1 MNEQELMTFVGKGV
15 GDVAAMVNGALVALG
30 DRLGLY
36 VAMRDAGPA
45 TAEELARR
53 TDTAERY
60 VREWLAAQAASGFLR
75 YLGDGRYLLPA
86 EQAVVLTDETSPV
99 CLIGAFQ
106 LASATVQSTDRLVE
120 AFRTGQGIGWG
131 EHHHELFPGCERFFA
146 PGYRNHLVTTWIPA
160 LDGADAALRAG
171 AAVADVGCGHGV
183 STLLMAQAYPTATVT
198 GYDPHPDSVVTARKR
213 AAEAGLAD
221 RTRFEVAA
229 ATDYPGRYDLITFCD
244 SLHDRGD
251 SAAAARH
258 ARAALRPGG
267 RAMVVEP
274 MAGDRVEENLNPVG
288 AAYYGFSTFLCTP
301 NALAQSTTALG
312 AQAGEARL
320 RDVLTDAGFRTVR
333 RVAETPFNMVLEARA

>member
-1 MNEQELMTFVGKGV
+1 MPDRRVPAGV
-15 GDVAAMVNGALVALG
+15 GD
-30 DRLGLY
+30 R
-36 VAMRDAGPA
+36 
-45 TAEELARR
+45 
-53 TDTAERY
+53 
-60 VREWLAAQAASGFLR
+60 
-75 YLGDGRYLLPA
+75 
-86 EQAVVLTDETSPV
+86 AVD
-99 CLIGAFQ
+99 
-106 LASATVQSTDRLVE
+106 DRLVE
-120 AFRTGQGIGWG
+120 AFRTGEGIGWG

-160 LDGADAALRAG
+160 LDGADSALRAG

-229 ATDYPGRYDLITFCD
+229 ATDYSGRYDLITFCD
-244 SLHDRGD
+244 SLHDMGD
-251 SAAAARH
+251 PAAAARH

-267 RAMVVEP
+267 RAMV
-274 MAGDRVEENLNPVG
+274 VG

-320 RDVLTDAGFRTVR
+320 RDVLTDAGFSTVR

>member
-36 VAMRDAGPA
+36 VAMRDAGPV

-75 YLGDGRYLLPA
+75 YLVDGRYVLPA
-86 EQAVVLTDETSPV
+86 EHAVVLTDETSPV

-160 LDGADAALRAG
+160 LDGADTALRAG

-244 SLHDRGD
+244 SLHDGATRRPPP
-251 SAAAARH
+251 AT
-258 ARAALRPGG
+258 RAPRCD
-267 RAMVVEP
+267 RA
-274 MAGDRVEENLNPVG
+274 VG
-288 AAYYGFSTFLCTP
+288 PWSSNRWRAIGSRRTSTR
-301 NALAQSTTALG
+301 SVRRTTASPRSC
-312 AQAGEARL
+312 AP
-320 RDVLTDAGFRTVR
+320 RTR
-333 RVAETPFNMVLEARA
+333 SPRAPPR

>member
-131 EHHHELFPGCERFFA
+131 EHHHELFPG
-146 PGYRNHLVTTWIPA
+146 GYEQIIRVL
-160 LDGADAALRAG
+160 G
-171 AAVADVGCGHGV
+171 
-183 STLLMAQAYPTATVT
+183 
-198 GYDPHPDSVVTARKR
+198 VTARST
-213 AAEAGLAD
+213 AS
-221 RTRFEVAA
+221 RFEV
-229 ATDYPGRYDLITFCD
+229 
-244 SLHDRGD
+244 
-251 SAAAARH
+251 
-258 ARAALRPGG
+258 
-267 RAMVVEP
+267 
-274 MAGDRVEENLNPVG
+274 
-288 AAYYGFSTFLCTP
+288 ST
-301 NALAQSTTALG
+301 
-312 AQAGEARL
+312 
-320 RDVLTDAGFRTVR
+320 
-333 RVAETPFNMVLEARA
+333 